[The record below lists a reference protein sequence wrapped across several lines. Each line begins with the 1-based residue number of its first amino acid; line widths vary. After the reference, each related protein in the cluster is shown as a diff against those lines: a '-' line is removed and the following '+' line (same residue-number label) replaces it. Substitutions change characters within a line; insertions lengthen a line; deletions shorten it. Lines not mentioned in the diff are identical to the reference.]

1 MKIEIGKGG
10 AAVAK
15 LKQGEIKKIT
25 KKYEGDEKEFKGP
38 GIEGTKG
45 ERKQKRKRKK
55 KHTRRLA

>member
-25 KKYEGDEKEFKGP
+25 KIYEGDEKDFKGP
-38 GIEGTKG
+38 GIEGTKDK
-45 ERKQKRKRKK
+45 RRRKRKK

>member
-25 KKYEGDEKEFKGP
+25 KKYEGDEKDFKGP
-38 GIEGTKG
+38 GIEGTK
-45 ERKQKRKRKK
+45 EKRKRKKK